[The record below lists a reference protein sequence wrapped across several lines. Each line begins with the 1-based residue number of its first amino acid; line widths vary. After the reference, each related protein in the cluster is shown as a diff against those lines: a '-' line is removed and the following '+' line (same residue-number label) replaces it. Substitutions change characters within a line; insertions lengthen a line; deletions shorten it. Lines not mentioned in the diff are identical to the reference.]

1 MREVSEADDKY
12 SAVISAPFP
21 ICVLNLVLGSIVL
34 AAKSPKLN
42 EFILHLY
49 FLPVM
54 LASLTCFIVYQVVI
68 LPFVFL
74 KMVFHKWALLVK
86 APKGMGSSS
95 FCDRAGKAL
104 IFMIFGIIL
113 LVLNAIIDIVWFL
126 IHVYKKDLD
135 KTITKRSK
143 SEVEEELPE
152 IHRRTYKKMLRYFET
167 QND

>member
-34 AAKSPKLN
+34 AAKSPQLN
-42 EFILHLY
+42 EFVLHLY
-49 FLPVM
+49 FIPV
-54 LASLTCFIVYQVVI
+54 LIGSLVSFIIYQVVI
-68 LPFVFL
+68 LPFVYV

-86 APKGMGSSS
+86 APKGMGSAS
-95 FCDRAGKAL
+95 FLDRAGKAVL
-104 IFMIFGIIL
+104 FMLFGPIF
-113 LVLNAIIDIVWFL
+113 LVANALVDIVWYL

-135 KTITKRSK
+135 KTVTKRAK
-143 SEVEEELPE
+143 SEVETELPE

-167 QND
+167 